1 MKSLFVVLS
10 VIVLAAA
17 CSGGSGTN
25 ASSWKAAANGFADI
39 TIDCAKGGDLT
50 MKWHLVETNEKYSFA
65 GKCKL
70 DGTDTLELKFS
81 DKPPQMQGK
90 SVKKIDGSTYLLKI
104 FQPTSKDANIEIS
117 GVLLYKK

>member
-50 MKWHLVETNEKYSFA
+50 MKWHLVETNEKYSFG
-65 GKCKL
+65 GKCKM
-70 DGTDTLELKFS
+70 DGTDTLELQFS

-90 SVKKIDGSTYLLKI
+90 SVQIVDANTYRLKI
-104 FQPTSKDANIEIS
+104 FKPSTQDANIEIG
-117 GVLLYKK
+117 GVLLYRK